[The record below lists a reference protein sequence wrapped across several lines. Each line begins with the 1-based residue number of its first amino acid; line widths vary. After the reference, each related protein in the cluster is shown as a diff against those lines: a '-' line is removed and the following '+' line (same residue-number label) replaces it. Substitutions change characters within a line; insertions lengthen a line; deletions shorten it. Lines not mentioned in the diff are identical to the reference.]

1 MPAVVDFLLRRQ
13 AESAKRLVSELL
25 GGRSSGVYFRQI
37 RSCPAELNT
46 KVFEEILLL
55 EMLGLVDFKLRILPG
70 RNYARSLL
78 LNGIGC
84 HRALEA
90 CWQSLMSIAMMNHGL
105 FRQSATRHEFQRTS
119 LLATE
124 MMGVARG

>member
-1 MPAVVDFLLRRQ
+1 MVEARVF
-13 AESAKRLVSELL
+13 
-25 GGRSSGVYFRQI
+25 YFRQI
-37 RSCPAELNT
+37 RSCPAEFDT
-46 KVFEEILLL
+46 QVFEEILLL
-55 EMLGLVDFKLRILPG
+55 EMLGLVEFELRILPG

-84 HRALEA
+84 HRAFEA
-90 CWQSLMSIAMMNHGL
+90 CWQSLMSITIMNHRL
-105 FRQSATRHEFQRTS
+105 FRQSAKRHEFQRTS